1 MVDQYDKTSEQK
13 PAELEKRVGELE
25 QTWSKLK
32 WASAI
37 LGTATLIVAGV
48 GLIEIPRA
56 AMEKAKTIA
65 AAARG
70 FDPPVC
76 DIPLSLLPLSPFPL
90 SGLFKRFLP
99 GDEPSL
105 RVLCARSRDE
115 HAAFGSAVADF
126 DVSIAYANV
135 IVEHVPK
142 DVSVADLRSVH
153 PDAQQLF
160 AGAK

>member
-1 MVDQYDKTSEQK
+1 MPRIAVMPPGLLQRLVRPSHCLDTKTSCV
-13 PAELEKRVGELE
+13 LV
-25 QTWSKLK
+25 S
-32 WASAI
+32 
-37 LGTATLIVAGV
+37 
-48 GLIEIPRA
+48 
-56 AMEKAKTIA
+56 
-65 AAARG
+65 
-70 FDPPVC
+70 F
-76 DIPLSLLPLSPFPL
+76 LPLSPFPL